1 MIEWPTPYPS
11 GEGRG
16 KAESRP
22 EHLPTVGIR
31 VCFGADMAEMRPTA
45 ILVEAPAVVV
55 RRATSADHPALM
67 ALEGSAPQAGAA
79 LIQAR
84 RNFFARTDAY
94 LQSRVLVA
102 EHEKRVIGVLCVS
115 LTTVRV
121 AGEPCS
127 AGYICNV
134 RVEPGLQARG
144 LGPVMMRTATRWL
157 EEEGASYVTGLIKT
171 SNTPSMKMVTALGW
185 ETLGRFDYLVLDLER
200 FEPNPEAR
208 VRKVNILGDAAH
220 AAWRFGGVFL
230 HHFVPLF
237 LHMELFLPR
246 PAGAYVGSLTAHC
259 PGGTAWLSLWDDRA
273 RRGLDPDVVRAVK
286 GYDVTLKG
294 PGGIRAFGAIAAA
307 LRGAGLRQLLLPLPH
322 DVHVREA
329 FDRYTEDVVEFNFVA
344 RPLNGAR
351 PVPPGPIY
359 FDIRH

>member
-1 MIEWPTPYPS
+1 MTSTAAPLIEAT
-11 GEGRG
+11 
-16 KAESRP
+16 
-22 EHLPTVGIR
+22 GIAVR
-31 VCFGADMAEMRPTA
+31 QATA
-45 ILVEAPAVVV
+45 
-55 RRATSADHPALM
+55 ADHPALM
-67 ALEGSAPQAGAA
+67 ALEDSAPQAGAA
-79 LIQAR
+79 LLQAR

-94 LQSRVLVA
+94 LRSRVLVA
-102 EHEKRVIGVLCVS
+102 EHEGRVIGVLCVS

-144 LGPVMMRTATRWL
+144 LGPVLMRAATRWL

-171 SNTPSMKMVTALGW
+171 SNAPSMKMVTALGW
-185 ETLGRFDYLVLDLER
+185 KTLARFDYLVLDLKR
-200 FEPNPEAR
+200 FEADAEAR
-208 VRKVNILGDAAH
+208 VRKVNILGDSAH

-230 HHFVPLF
+230 HHFVPLG
-237 LHMELFLPR
+237 LDKELFLPC
-246 PAGAYVGSLTAHC
+246 PAGAYAGSLTAFC
-259 PGGTAWLSLWDDRA
+259 PGGTAWLSVWDDRA
-273 RRGLDPDVVRAVK
+273 QRGLDPDQVLMAK

-294 PGGIRAFGAIAAA
+294 PAGIRAFGAIAAA
-307 LRGAGLRQLLLPLPH
+307 LRGAGLSNLLLPLPH

-329 FDRYTEDVVEFNFVA
+329 LGRFVEDVVELNFVA